1 MSCLSKSLV
10 WFGGIGASL
19 ILAYGSLYLLNS
31 IQQDGN
37 LMFPFFRRKSSG
49 FSDDGGDFIDTEES
63 CESDSSIDVI
73 LMLKQVPTNLYEQQ
87 NGFVRIQD
95 KTSTIIEK
103 SHNTKT
109 SIKQFDYELFGNTD
123 ETGMY

>member
-37 LMFPFFRRKSSG
+37 LMFPFFRRKSS
-49 FSDDGGDFIDTEES
+49 SCCDDGSDFIDTEES

-73 LMLKQVPTNLYEQQ
+73 LMYKQVPTNLYEQ
-87 NGFVRIQD
+87 NHGFQRIQD
-95 KTSTIIEK
+95 KTSTLIEK
-103 SHNTKT
+103 SYNTKT
-109 SIKQFDYELFGNTD
+109 SIKQFNYELFGNTD
-123 ETGMY
+123 ETGM